1 MSGAATPVA
10 TPTAVFAQQVAA
22 QIVAQ
27 GNVFASTA
35 ALQSEITAR
44 AGEDANLAAQ
54 ITAEVAARQAQV
66 ASLAL
71 GLNYQGT
78 WNAAANS
85 PALASGVGTPGFAY
99 VVGTAGSTTLDGVS
113 AWTAGSIAYFNSSNH
128 WVELSYGGLFALLNS
143 PAFQNSIALTGAFA
157 MLASAGIPLTASVGT
172 SGEVLEDRDAD
183 GGAHFAGANGT
194 IARHRMTATGDGTY
208 TLLGSSGEVLAVFGN
223 APPSSYST
231 AEIATRDAAA
241 CLASLQVKGQFNTT
255 AQRPTMNINHYS
267 VQGQSEGEGW
277 QTAWALLTQP
287 TLDTLQFGGGP
298 RPVAVAGNA
307 TNVQLFAPV
316 GGAVAFEPL
325 QSVNQNINTGAL
337 VTVPQGGFSGLTAT
351 FPTSGGIVVISAP
364 SGAAQISLAGGALV
378 TTPVGSAGQP
388 AFDLTQV
395 FSVGQYVSF
404 FGLTGAWAYIEN
416 YQYQITALTASV
428 MTLAS
433 PFLLGQPATPVA
445 GVSTAVVNNSTGLL
459 GEESGVTATNFWRY
473 LQLDWRAQE
482 TAGDPRKLLLTN
494 AGIGGLPIAAFAKG
508 ATPDYY
514 NRPIDAANQIAALAA
529 TQGKT
534 ACCVAAEMMQGGS
547 DNATLYATYQPVFQ
561 AFATEYQADMQAAY
575 GQARRPLF
583 STFQISGAN
592 VSDTD
597 NLGVP
602 RAQLDTILNFPN
614 PDAIMIAPGYFVP
627 DQSALEAS
635 PHWMPNGE
643 LWFGLKKGQIYHKV
657 LDRNEG
663 WLPLYCNKQTYRGQS
678 WLMEFHVPEPPLQ
691 LQSVYVGTTAV
702 VLGGAANPN
711 YGITFTDTAGALP
724 TVGVGLIPLTDE
736 TTTKCIIGGSFAR
749 PPSGPIRWTIGG
761 AALSSG
767 STNIC
772 DSDAT
777 VANVAYRYEAF
788 SGQLPNEDIPA
799 LEALTAFPLNNWC
812 CLYSGLMTAD

>member
-1 MSGAATPVA
+1 MSESSGAPLSISLLAR
-10 TPTAVFAQQVAA
+10 QVSA
-22 QIVAQ
+22 QIIAT
-27 GNVFASTA
+27 GNVFASPA
-35 ALQSEITAR
+35 ALQAEIIAR
-44 AGEDANLAAQ
+44 ALGDTNLEAQ

-78 WNAAANS
+78 WNAATNS
-85 PALASGVGTPGFAY
+85 PALASGTGTPGFAY

-113 AWTAGSIAYFNSSNH
+113 AWTAGSIAYFNSSSH

-194 IARHRMTATGDGTY
+194 IAGHRMTATADGTY

-231 AEIATRDAAA
+231 AEIAARDAAA
-241 CLASLQVKGQFNTT
+241 CLASLQVKGQFNAT

-267 VQGQSEGEGW
+267 IQAQSEGEGW

-287 TLDTLQFGGGP
+287 TLDTLQFGGSP
-298 RPVAVAGNA
+298 RPMAVAAGVA
-307 TNVQLFAPV
+307 NVQLFAPV
-316 GGAVAFEPL
+316 GGAAFEPL

-337 VTVPQGGFSGLTAT
+337 VTVPQGGFSGLTGSFNGTAAT
-351 FPTSGGIVVISAP
+351 FTATTGEAK
-364 SGAAQISLAGGALV
+364 ISLVGGVL
-378 TTPVGSAGQP
+378 TSTPVGGSGQP
-388 AFDLTQV
+388 TLDFTQV
-395 FSVGQYVSF
+395 FSVGQTVSF
-404 FGLTGAWAYIEN
+404 FGLTGAWAYIEE
-416 YQYQITALTASV
+416 YQYPITALTPTSITV
-428 MTLAS
+428 GGG
-433 PFLLGQPATPVA
+433 FNLGQPTTPVS
-445 GVSTAVVNNSTGLL
+445 GVSVAVVNNNTGLL
-459 GEESGVTATNFWRY
+459 GEESGVTATNYWRY

-494 AGIGGLPIAAFAKG
+494 AGIGGLPIAAYAKG

-514 NRPIDAANQIAALAA
+514 NRPIDAASQIAPLAA
-529 TQGKT
+529 AQGKT
-534 ACCVAAEMMQGGS
+534 ACCVAVEMMQGGT
-547 DNATLYATYQPVFQ
+547 DGADGTLYAAYQPAFQ
-561 AFATEYQADMQAAY
+561 AFALNYQADMQAAY

-583 STFQISGAN
+583 ATFQVSGAN
-592 VSDTD
+592 ASDTD

-627 DQSALEAS
+627 DQSALENS

-643 LWFGLKKGQIYHKV
+643 LWFGLKKGQVYHKV

-678 WLMEFHVPEPPLQ
+678 WLLEFHVPEPPLQ
-691 LQSVYVGTTAV
+691 LQSVYVGTSAV
-702 VLGGAANPN
+702 ILGGAANPN
-711 YGITFTDTAGALP
+711 YGITFTDAAGALP
-724 TVGVGLIPLTDE
+724 TVGVGFIPLTDE

-799 LEALTAFPLNNWC
+799 LEALPAFPLNNWC